1 MNNFTYENQGTNTYL
16 VYSVE
21 QDDIVDSL
29 GLGMLTNNRIPGIA
43 STIFIQMDE
52 KKFIKYNV
60 SAKVSVKQFFASP
73 VNQKRL
79 LGVFNGIVN
88 AMMAAEEYMLDPR
101 DILLDTEYIFTDVS
115 TCETVMICL
124 PVEGY
129 KSGEKNLSSFFK
141 NIMFSTAFD
150 QTENCDYVAK
160 IINYLNSAPTFSLV
174 EFKNVLN
181 DIKKESG
188 LTGNTANQPRTVVLP
203 SALSEASLVKMQQT
217 NNSVNNQK
225 SSVQMGNN
233 NQPISGHGMVVTP
246 VQPKSNVVQPSA
258 NIKNSSNM
266 QIDGQNNEPK
276 KTITMF
282 ELLSH
287 YNKENAALYKAQ
299 KNAKKAQKQ
308 QKKNPSAN
316 NVPNNNFSVPG
327 QTPKL
332 QNPSGTNFAVP
343 GQVPPGPGNNF
354 AIPGQVAPLPA
365 SKVNIQQETPKQVA
379 MPVGGAQKG
388 MVQPGIQPNMA
399 QPGIQSNMA
408 QPGMQPNMVQ
418 PGMQPNMVQPGMQ
431 PNMMNQ
437 APVNFGETSVLGSNT
452 IGQTTVLNSAQLGAP
467 VMKPYLVRKK
477 NDEKIMID
485 KPVFRIGKEK
495 SYVDYFISDNTAISR
510 SHANIISRENEYYI
524 IDTNSTNHTYINGT
538 MIGSNSEMKLTNGD
552 KVRLAN
558 EEFEFK
564 FF

>member
-1 MNNFTYENQGTNTYL
+1 MKNLYYENQGTNTYL
-16 VYSVE
+16 VYKIGK
-21 QDDIVDSL
+21 QDVVDSMS
-29 GLGMLTNNRIPGIA
+29 LGMLTNNKISGLTQ
-43 STIFIQMDE
+43 TIFTQMDDE
-52 KKFIKYNV
+52 KILKFNV
-60 SAKVSVKQFFASP
+60 SAKVSVSQFFSGV
-73 VNQKRL
+73 VNKKRL
-79 LGVFNGIVN
+79 IGVFSGIVS
-88 AMMAAEEYMLDPR
+88 AMLSAEEYMLDEQA
-101 DILLDTEYIFTDVS
+101 ILLDMDYIFTDVS
-115 TCETVMICL
+115 TCDTVLVCL
-124 PVEGY
+124 PIVDM
-129 KSGEKNLSSFFK
+129 KQEKTDLGLFFR
-141 NIMFSTAFD
+141 NIMFSTQFD
-150 QTENCDYVAK
+150 QTENCDHVAK
-160 IINYLNSAPTFSLV
+160 IINYLNSNGQFCLTD
-174 EFKNVLN
+174 FKGLL
-181 DIKKESG
+181 DEIEGKK
-188 LTGNTANQPRTVVLP
+188 
-203 SALSEASLVKMQQT
+203 VK
-217 NNSVNNQK
+217 
-225 SSVQMGNN
+225 SVQDDNKIESKSRVVSSEPQKVQNVQKINPNLVAMNAPKTTGAS
-233 NQPISGHGMVVTP
+233 PLSKGTGMVRPPQMNQSSTGAT
-246 VQPKSNVVQPSA
+246 VQSTGSEKEISFMYL
-258 NIKNSSNM
+258 M
-266 QIDGQNNEPK
+266 Q
-276 KTITMF
+276 
-282 ELLSH
+282 H